1 LLWIFLLALRW
12 VWILHQSLNDN
23 VRLKFLKNLVVSEVA
38 EFRQVKNW
46 SLLNDLIVV
55 VIKNFNDSLSNE
67 INLLHVTFVADNNS
81 SRGVESAEHINDKL
95 VGEAPFALIKEM
107 IERLLEFLEN
117 SGILNKLGLH
127 FRSNLLIERE
137 LFDNQV
143 EIVFESL
150 LNVLSD
156 VIVQSWLNVEW
167 LV

>member
-81 SRGVESAEHINDKL
+81 SRGVKSAEHINDKL

-117 SGILNKLGLH
+117 SSILNKLSLH
-127 FRSNLLIERE
+127 FWSNLLIERE

>member
-127 FRSNLLIERE
+127 FWSNLLIERE

>member
-12 VWILHQSLNDN
+12 VWILHQSLNHN

-81 SRGVESAEHINDKL
+81 SRGVKSAEHINDKL

-127 FRSNLLIERE
+127 FWSNLLIERE